1 MIEQEFIMLIINC
14 KKYIKKANYQKETW
28 LKALPPYI
36 KYYHVIGDNNLETE
50 YKFDEE
56 SLILY
61 VKTDDDYNSLP
72 KKVITS
78 FKAINE
84 TFTFKYIFKTDDDQ
98 ILINPTFFDILI
110 KTIKGS
116 NPKTHYGGF
125 SVNITKPTVSNYYK
139 IHPELPTN
147 LVLHVTKYCSG
158 RFYYLSKDAVIYL
171 LSKINN
177 IKNEFFEDY
186 AIGFHLHPHYKSSLI
201 HILTNNFFIDIQ
213 GPS

>member
-1 MIEQEFIMLIINC
+1 MIEQEFIMLIMNC

-28 LKALPPYI
+28 LKTLPSFI

-56 SLILY
+56 TKILY
-61 VKTDDDYNSLP
+61 VKTSDDYNSLP

-78 FKAINE
+78 YKAINE

-98 ILINPTFFDILI
+98 ILINPSFFDILI
-110 KTIKGS
+110 KTIKGCK
-116 NPKTHYGGF
+116 PKTHYGGF
-125 SVNITKPTVSNYYK
+125 TVNIERPFISEYYK

-147 LVLHVTKYCSG
+147 LALQVTNYCSG
-158 RFYYLSKDAVIYL
+158 RFYYLSKDAITYL

-177 IKNEFFEDY
+177 IKNEYLEDY
-186 AIGFHLHPHYKSSLI
+186 AIGFHLHQHYKSTLI
-201 HILTNNFFIDIQ
+201 NIYTNEFFIDNENIL
-213 GPS
+213 